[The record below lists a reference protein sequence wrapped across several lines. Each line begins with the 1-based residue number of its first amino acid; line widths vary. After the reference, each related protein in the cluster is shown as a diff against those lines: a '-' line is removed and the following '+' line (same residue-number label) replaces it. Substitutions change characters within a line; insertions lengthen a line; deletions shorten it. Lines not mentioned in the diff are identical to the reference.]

1 MEGGIAC
8 PSSGRR
14 SPAWSSV
21 LTHPL
26 SSSPSQDAIAG
37 VVANIVFGRFV
48 DNGAVSLR
56 ALLSASQ
63 AMLCVAAAIGVL
75 LEAGALKSSARDG
88 LAVCFGLVYG
98 GGSTAF
104 YLFLKTATAKLFG
117 RRHVGA
123 IMGFIN
129 LALFCGIALGGVLY
143 AVTRTSSG
151 TYRPALRTSCAV
163 SACRAAAVL
172 WLRLSP
178 YHVLTR
184 ASLQWPPR
192 PLPRGRA
199 SARRRRRRPK
209 TGRRRSRK
217 SRCEE
222 APT

>member
-1 MEGGIAC
+1 MPELWASLSCLVKCSHASAVILPFAGRHRGGCGQHRVRPLRGQRRRVA
-8 PSSGRR
+8 PRAPLRLASDAVRR
-14 SPAWSSV
+14 S
-21 LTHPL
+21 
-26 SSSPSQDAIAG
+26 
-37 VVANIVFGRFV
+37 R
-48 DNGAVSLR
+48 
-56 ALLSASQ
+56 
-63 AMLCVAAAIGVL
+63 IGVL